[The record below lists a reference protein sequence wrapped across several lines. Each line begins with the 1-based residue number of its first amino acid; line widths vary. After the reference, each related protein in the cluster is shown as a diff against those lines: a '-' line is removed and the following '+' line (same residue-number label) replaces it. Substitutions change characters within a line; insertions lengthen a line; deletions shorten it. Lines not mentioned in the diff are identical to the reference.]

1 MTDPTHAELERLRR
15 DAAAWDAFV
24 ESTESDFPLQLS
36 AWATAKAVSGWTAER
51 VVADGGSGPI
61 GGQLLVRRLG
71 PGPFAVG
78 YLPRG
83 PVARRF
89 DAASL
94 AAFTAALR
102 AVARARRLTHVTA
115 DPGLEGSQHDGLMAA
130 AGWRPT
136 SAVQLTS
143 SQVIDLSRS
152 EDELWSDVY
161 KSSRRYANGARKR
174 GCRVREG
181 DESDLPVFYDILVE
195 TAVRSG
201 FIPRAFEAYRAV
213 YRAFHAQGRA
223 MLLIGSLPDGT
234 DVSSKLI
241 LFCGGR
247 ASQLYGGLSDA
258 GGEIRAGHFFE
269 WQAILRCKAAGATVF
284 DMWGRSTPGIA
295 HFKAGFGG
303 RVVEYGGTWD
313 LVVNPLVHALV
324 GQGRRGAVWLAR
336 RRHGLPTAGSEPTR
350 GAEADR
356 GAAPA

>member
-1 MTDPTHAELERLRR
+1 
-15 DAAAWDAFV
+15 
-24 ESTESDFPLQLS
+24 
-36 AWATAKAVSGWTAER
+36 
-51 VVADGGSGPI
+51 
-61 GGQLLVRRLG
+61 
-71 PGPFAVG
+71 
-78 YLPRG
+78 
-83 PVARRF
+83 
-89 DAASL
+89 
-94 AAFTAALR
+94 
-102 AVARARRLTHVTA
+102 
-115 DPGLEGSQHDGLMAA
+115 MAA